1 MLHVALGSG
10 AGTSAE
16 PDEQDDV
23 ESVMTSQEPSENRDE
38 ASVTTSDDDSP
49 SPEDTEALTAG
60 SACTQSR
67 QYTMRAGR
75 NKPSVKLDGLFASC
89 AGARVCQRAAMFFLG
104 APQQQLLRMT
114 LSLANSCHSK
124 WAVIGKQSP
133 ASWEVAEVGSSRLQR
148 APCSASILCH
158 CGISF

>member
-49 SPEDTEALTAG
+49 SPEDTAG

-158 CGISF
+158 CGISV